1 MGNNNPDGTMK
12 GCKMISQDKGLRE
25 GKAKGFTLIE
35 LLVVI
40 AIIALLMGIMMPALQ
55 RVRKQARTVYCL
67 SSLKQLGVAMT
78 AYALDNEDYI
88 PRALDNKVKWILAF
102 IPYLGSEYKHVQDY
116 REVDVYQCPSFPRQ
130 GVGQHGYSNGEQTV
144 DYVVNAWDM
153 RDPGFSAGNRGN
165 QMDEPT
171 KLSHVKSPAMRIYM
185 ADNSAGDWRPV
196 VRNRYELDILS
207 RFNYLDVWSSTHL
220 PASERTT
227 SGDNLTRRIAA
238 NRHRGDGCNN
248 LFFDGHA
255 DWLHK
260 TKNTARLWC
269 GAEDPNPVN

>member
-1 MGNNNPDGTMK
+1 MAGKNEK
-12 GCKMISQDKGLRE
+12 SQASGER
-25 GKAKGFTLIE
+25 AFTLIE

-40 AIIALLMGIMMPALQ
+40 AIIAILMGILMPALQ

-67 SSLKQLGVAMT
+67 SSLKQIGIAMT
-78 AYALDNEDYI
+78 AYALENEDFI
-88 PRALDNKVKWILAF
+88 PRALDHEVKWILVF
-102 IPYLGSEYKHVQDY
+102 MPYLGTKYKNINDY

-130 GVGQHGYSNGEQTV
+130 GVGQYGQGNDEQTI

-153 RDPGFSAGNRGN
+153 KDPGFSTSERGRQKN
-165 QMDEPT
+165 EPT
-171 KLSHVKSPAMRIYM
+171 KLNQISSPALRIYM

-196 VRNRYELDILS
+196 VRDRNQLNLFA

-227 SGDNLTRRIAA
+227 KGSNLTRRIAA

-260 TKNTARLWC
+260 DKNTSRFWC
-269 GAEDPNPVN
+269 GQDDPRPIN